1 MTQQRETIRPLIPFQ
16 DKSNPIRRALLK
28 YSGSIVERFLSIDK
42 IRKIYD
48 ALPAPQNPEHFLK
61 LALETLNSRYLIDER
76 DFDLIPPTGPV
87 IIVSNHPF
95 GGIDGIIL
103 ASILYRI
110 RKDFKILAN
119 YFLGAIPDL
128 NPILFLVDPFGGKD
142 STKTNIGTLKTA
154 VRWLKDGGML
164 AAFPAG
170 EVSHF
175 SWKKRKVEDPEWNHT
190 IARLSH
196 MAKAPVLP
204 IFFQGHNS
212 SLFQAAGLVHPLLR
226 TLMLPRE
233 LLKKRGQEIRLKIG
247 HPIPYKR
254 LRLLNDPADLTAY
267 LRFRTYLLR
276 KAFTR
281 SNSFL
286 RLPLRKNR
294 NIDKFEPIAP
304 PEEKS
309 ALAKDVSSLP
319 DGHHL
324 LKSGT
329 LSVYFA
335 RAHQM
340 PCLLPE
346 IGRLREETFR
356 LAGEGTGKSIDL
368 DRFDQ
373 DYIHLFIWNDET
385 QEIVGAYRL
394 GPTDEILP
402 KKGKQGLYTHTL
414 FKYKWTLLHGM
425 GPALEMGRTFIRPEY
440 QKSYSPL
447 LLLWRGIGQFVA
459 LNPKYKTLFGPV
471 SITNDYR
478 TYSRQLMAAF
488 LKANNFLP
496 DLSRMVKPR
505 KKFKQKSMKSLGKN
519 YSTYWQDDI
528 EELSSWVSGIEG
540 DGKGVPI
547 LLKQYLKLGGKI
559 LSFNLDPD
567 FGNAL
572 DGLIMVD
579 LLQTETRIMRRY
591 MGEEGYKDFMNYHRS
606 WSSVEKD
613 SPDSSF
619 DTVANA

>member
-1 MTQQRETIRPLIPFQ
+1 
-16 DKSNPIRRALLK
+16 
-28 YSGSIVERFLSIDK
+28 
-42 IRKIYD
+42 
-48 ALPAPQNPEHFLK
+48 
-61 LALETLNSRYLIDER
+61 
-76 DFDLIPPTGPV
+76 V

-103 ASILYRI
+103 ASILNKV

-119 YFLGAIPDL
+119 YFLEAIPDL
-128 NPILFLVDPFGGKD
+128 RPTLFLVDPFGGKD

-154 VRWLKDGGML
+154 VRWVKDGGML

-175 SWKKRKVEDPEWNHT
+175 SWKKRKIEDPDWNLT

-204 IFFQGHNS
+204 IFFHGYNS
-212 SLFQAAGLVHPLLR
+212 SLFHAAGLIHPILR

-233 LLKKRGQEIRLKIG
+233 LLKKRDLEIRLKIG

-254 LRLLNDPADLTAY
+254 LSLLNDPADLTAY
-267 LRFRTYLLR
+267 LRFRTYLLK

-281 SNSFL
+281 SNGFL
-286 RLPLRKNR
+286 KLPLRKNR
-294 NIDKFEPIAP
+294 NSDKFEPIALP
-304 PEEKS
+304 QEKS
-309 ALAKDVSSLP
+309 DLAKEVASLP

-373 DYIHLFIWNDET
+373 DYIHLFIWNEET
-385 QEIVGAYRL
+385 HEIVGAYRL

-402 KKGKQGLYTHTL
+402 KKGRQGLYTHTL

-459 LNPKYKTLFGPV
+459 QNPKYKTLFGPV

-579 LLQTETRIMRRY
+579 LLQTETRIMKRY
-591 MGEEGYKDFMNYHRS
+591 MGEEGYKDFMHYHRS
-606 WSSVEKD
+606 RSSAEKD
-613 SPDSSF
+613 GLDHHY